1 MYSFLEVV
9 VYGLFATASA
19 LILAA
24 VYVVI
29 GSDHPRG
36 SSIAFLSG
44 FVTGTLLA
52 CGVAMAVGQ
61 TFVDRLDSHDEVRAG
76 VTVALGLALLV
87 VGLRARS
94 GAGGTDVAGSS
105 RATAILSGLGNVGP
119 AATFSM
125 AGLLGFGGPKRLLLT
140 FLAMGAVTGAAHRG
154 VVDATLVVVYVV
166 VSSLLVAVPVA
177 IVVVAGER
185 AAVVLGRGQS
195 WLMEHAVALRVW
207 LAFGI
212 GSLLVAD
219 GLVRLLA

>member
-1 MYSFLEVV
+1 MYALLEVI

-29 GSDHPRG
+29 GSNHPRG

-44 FVTGTLLA
+44 FVAGTLLA
-52 CGVAMAVGQ
+52 CAVALAVGQ
-61 TFVDRLDSHDEVRAG
+61 TFVDRLDSHDEVRAWL
-76 VTVALGLALLV
+76 TVALGLALLV

-94 GAGGTDVAGSS
+94 GAGTTDVTGSS

-125 AGLLGFGGPKRLLLT
+125 AGLLGFGGPKRLVLT
-140 FLAMGAVTGAAHRG
+140 FLAMGAVTGASHRG
-154 VVDATLVVVYVV
+154 VFDATLVLVYVV
-166 VSSLLVAVPVA
+166 VSSLLVAVPA
-177 IVVVAGER
+177 GIVIIAGER

-195 WLMEHAVALRVW
+195 WLAEHAAALRVW
-207 LAFGI
+207 LSLSI
-212 GSLLVAD
+212 GALLVLD
-219 GLVRLLA
+219 GLTRLFA

>member
-1 MYSFLEVV
+1 MYPFLEVL

-29 GSDHPRG
+29 GSEHPRG

-44 FVTGTLLA
+44 FLTGTILA
-52 CGVAMAVGQ
+52 CGVALVVGQ
-61 TFVDRLDSHDEVRAG
+61 TFVDRLDSHGQVRAG
-76 VTVALGLALLV
+76 VTVALGLTLVV

-94 GAGGTDVAGSS
+94 GAGRTDVTGSS
-105 RATAILSGLGNVGP
+105 RATAILAGLANVGP

-125 AGLLGFGGPKRLLLT
+125 AALLGFGGPKRLVLT
-140 FLAMGAVTGAAHRG
+140 FLAMGTVTAEQHRG
-154 VVDATLVVVYVV
+154 VVDVTLVGVYLL
-166 VSSLLVAVPVA
+166 VSSLLVSVPVV

-195 WLMEHAVALRVW
+195 WLTAHAAALRVY
-207 LAFGI
+207 LSLGI
-212 GSLLVAD
+212 GGLLVLD
-219 GLVRLLA
+219 GLARLVG